1 MGKSTPPKLLTYN
14 IHGFLGRD
22 RRFFPERIIEVLN
35 HVDADILAL
44 QEVGPRTPH
53 PFDGYQ
59 FFEETLPHHSVA
71 GPTRYT
77 PGGPFGNLLLSK
89 WPVRRHHVL
98 DISVI
103 RHEARSAI
111 IADLEAPN
119 GTMVRAIAA
128 HLGLRGWERQRQLM
142 MLNHVI
148 RSSAPG
154 PILLMGDLNFWRGA
168 SRLPLLDQVD
178 VRALRHPKTF
188 PSHMPMWPLD
198 QIRARPVELLR
209 RLKVVTTDAARVASD
224 HLPLMGEVNPDYLI
238 PHPESG
244 KMEAA

>member
-1 MGKSTPPKLLTYN
+1 LT
-14 IHGFLGRD
+14 
-22 RRFFPERIIEVLN
+22 E
-35 HVDADILAL
+35 VDADILAL

-59 FFEETLPHHSVA
+59 FFEETLPHNAVA

-111 IADLEAPN
+111 IADLETPAGGN
-119 GTMVRAIAA
+119 IRVIAA

-148 RSSAPG
+148 RSSPAG
-154 PILLMGDLNFWRGA
+154 PLLLMGDLNFWRGA
-168 SRLPLLDQVD
+168 SRLPLLDRVD
-178 VRALRHPKTF
+178 VRSLRHPKTF

-209 RLKVVTTDAARVASD
+209 RLKVVETEAARVASD
-224 HLPLMGEVNPDYLI
+224 HLPLMGEVNPQYLTGNTA
-238 PHPESG
+238 EG
-244 KMEAA
+244 DMEVA